1 MRDLLLIAAASFIM
15 VWDVAV
21 NDMYLMRTLVH
32 GMLIDHPVLHRLKSS
47 EPRLGK
53 GPARRTPVSCA
64 SHASDHTCVKYDVI
78 ETLPSDRT

>member
-32 GMLIDHPVLHRLKSS
+32 GMLMITRFFT
-47 EPRLGK
+47 G
-53 GPARRTPVSCA
+53 
-64 SHASDHTCVKYDVI
+64 
-78 ETLPSDRT
+78 